1 MKLTTWIRR
10 QVKQL
15 EHEIGA
21 HSVFSTSAPATHEEL
36 IDLRSKVALH
46 TYLKQQLTRREAKA
60 DLVKTEVVK
69 TDVVNTENVKT
80 GFVQT
85 NFVRTDSGRFE
96 AVSV

>member
-10 QVKQL
+10 QVRSL

-36 IDLRSKVALH
+36 VDLRSKVALH
-46 TYLKQQLTRREAKA
+46 AYLKQQLTRREMVKTK
-60 DLVKTEVVK
+60 LVKTKHVKADFVK
-69 TDVVNTENVKT
+69 TDFVK
-80 GFVQT
+80 
-85 NFVRTDSGRFE
+85 TDSGRFE